1 MTGLLDLSCRGRSG
15 PAEIPG
21 RSQIWRQPSRDPAT
35 TSWDRS
41 IPHDRVPGR
50 LTVAGFEQLL
60 SLANQGVVAILD
72 MEFIT
77 KDTDGKSRKV
87 DIWEFAVP
95 ERVDLSA

>member
-1 MTGLLDLSCRGRSG
+1 M
-15 PAEIPG
+15 
-21 RSQIWRQPSRDPAT
+21 
-35 TSWDRS
+35 
-41 IPHDRVPGR
+41 
-50 LTVAGFEQLL
+50 AGFEQLL